1 MTLKI
6 DYVPVSDLLASEYNP
21 RRLSKKQYEDIQ
33 KSLEEFGLVEP
44 IIVNSNP
51 DRKNIII
58 GGHQRWHVFRN
69 NMKQDKIPVHY
80 VDLSE
85 EAEKELNIR
94 LNKNSGTFDYE
105 ILLGSGHFDEADLL
119 DWGFTEKD
127 FEIDLDIDDIE
138 EPILDQKDAKDFKDL
153 TITLSKEQLAI
164 VEEELEKV
172 MSRDTFK
179 YAETYANTD
188 AKGNALYSLCLEI
201 KNNG

>member
-6 DYVPVSDLLASEYNP
+6 DYVPVGDLLASEYNP
-21 RRLSKKQYEDIQ
+21 RRLSKTQFSDI
-33 KSLEEFGLVEP
+33 KSSIEHFGMVEP
-44 IIVNSNP
+44 IIANSNP
-51 DRKNIII
+51 SRRNIIV
-58 GGHQRWHVFRN
+58 GGHQRWHVLRS
-69 NMKQDKIPVHY
+69 MKWDKIPVHY
-80 VDLSE
+80 VDLSQ

-94 LNKNSGTFDYE
+94 LNKNSGTFDYD
-105 ILLGSGHFDEADLL
+105 ILLGSGHFYEADLL

-138 EPILDQKDAKDFKDL
+138 EPILDKKDAKDFKDL

-172 MSRDTFK
+172 MARDTFK

-188 AKGNALYSLCLEI
+188 SKGNALYSLCLEI
-201 KNNG
+201 KNG